1 MKKYA
6 NEELGVKFAL
16 KEKYTIRDILGQRER
31 ILFAVDYDWYS
42 RYWLASISMLE
53 NWECE
58 EIPVPEDLDL
68 EADATR
74 KVVDIIQWVA
84 NEVAAHMSELD
95 NVPKNT

>member
-16 KEKYTIRDILGQRER
+16 KEEYTIREILGQRER

-42 RYWLASISMLE
+42 RYWLASIPLIE
-53 NWECE
+53 DWKCE
-58 EIPVPEDLDL
+58 EIPVPDELELDSV
-68 EADATR
+68 ATR

>member
-42 RYWLASISMLE
+42 RYWLASIPLLE
-53 NWECE
+53 KWECE
-58 EIPVPEDLDL
+58 VIPEPEELDLDS
-68 EADATR
+68 AATR
-74 KVVDIIQWVA
+74 QVVDIIQWVA